1 MMCFDEEGKRKR
13 ISRRRAM
20 RADKHFETL
29 ERYTDLCGLEV
40 PEDSILLLECMSNLV
55 ANEMF
60 DESGAKEGTVEA
72 VVEGL
77 HHLRKKARHLVVVT
91 NEIFSD
97 GLEYDPETKKYQAY
111 LGAVNCRMAEEADG
125 FYEVVY
131 GLPLVRKGRVYGYE
145 SDSQLFYRI
154 FHVFQDPHAPYGLDE
169 GEHALCHVL
178 FSGYRRG
185 HRGACFIFG
194 SILPGTAPEA
204 FSGPLWR
211 F

>member
-1 MMCFDEEGKRKR
+1 MLILVSGGSASGKSKYAEDLVAAAPAGPRLYVATMEVWDEE
-13 ISRRRAM
+13 SRRRVERHRAM

-60 DESGAKEGTVEA
+60 DESGAKEGTVEPL
-72 VVEGL
+72 VEAL
-77 HHLRKKARHLVVVT
+77 HHLRKKARLLVVVT

-131 GLPLVRKGRVYGYE
+131 GLPLVRKGE
-145 SDSQLFYRI
+145 YR
-154 FHVFQDPHAPYGLDE
+154 L
-169 GEHALCHVL
+169 
-178 FSGYRRG
+178 
-185 HRGACFIFG
+185 
-194 SILPGTAPEA
+194 
-204 FSGPLWR
+204 
-211 F
+211 

>member
-1 MMCFDEEGKRKR
+1 MMCFDEEGKKR
-13 ISRRRAM
+13 ISRHRAM

-131 GLPLVRKGRVYGYE
+131 GLPLVRKGE
-145 SDSQLFYRI
+145 YR
-154 FHVFQDPHAPYGLDE
+154 L
-169 GEHALCHVL
+169 
-178 FSGYRRG
+178 
-185 HRGACFIFG
+185 
-194 SILPGTAPEA
+194 
-204 FSGPLWR
+204 
-211 F
+211 

>member
-1 MMCFDEEGKRKR
+1 
-13 ISRRRAM
+13 M

-111 LGAVNCRMAEEADG
+111 LGAVNCRMVEEADG

-131 GLPLVRKGRVYGYE
+131 GLPLVRKGE
-145 SDSQLFYRI
+145 YR
-154 FHVFQDPHAPYGLDE
+154 L
-169 GEHALCHVL
+169 
-178 FSGYRRG
+178 
-185 HRGACFIFG
+185 
-194 SILPGTAPEA
+194 
-204 FSGPLWR
+204 
-211 F
+211 

>member
-1 MMCFDEEGKRKR
+1 MLTLVLGGSASGKSEYAEQLVLEAGAGPRFYIATMEPYDEECLRR
-13 ISRRRAM
+13 ISRHRAM

-77 HHLRKKARHLVVVT
+77 HHLRKKARQLVVVT

-131 GLPLVRKGRVYGYE
+131 GLPLVRKGE
-145 SDSQLFYRI
+145 YR
-154 FHVFQDPHAPYGLDE
+154 L
-169 GEHALCHVL
+169 
-178 FSGYRRG
+178 
-185 HRGACFIFG
+185 
-194 SILPGTAPEA
+194 
-204 FSGPLWR
+204 
-211 F
+211 

>member
-1 MMCFDEEGKRKR
+1 MFFVVTGGSGSGKSAFAEKLTASLGEGRRIYIATMMCFDEEGKKR
-13 ISRRRAM
+13 ISRHRAM

-72 VVEGL
+72 VMEGL

-125 FYEVVY
+125 FYEVLY
-131 GLPLVRKGRVYGYE
+131 GLPLVRKGE
-145 SDSQLFYRI
+145 YR
-154 FHVFQDPHAPYGLDE
+154 L
-169 GEHALCHVL
+169 
-178 FSGYRRG
+178 
-185 HRGACFIFG
+185 
-194 SILPGTAPEA
+194 
-204 FSGPLWR
+204 
-211 F
+211 

>member
-1 MMCFDEEGKRKR
+1 MFFVVTGGSGSGKSAFAEKLTASLGEGRRIYIATMMCFDEEGKKR
-13 ISRRRAM
+13 ISRHRAM

-55 ANEMF
+55 A
-60 DESGAKEGTVEA
+60 KEGTVKA

-131 GLPLVRKGRVYGYE
+131 GLPLVRKGE
-145 SDSQLFYRI
+145 YR
-154 FHVFQDPHAPYGLDE
+154 L
-169 GEHALCHVL
+169 
-178 FSGYRRG
+178 
-185 HRGACFIFG
+185 
-194 SILPGTAPEA
+194 
-204 FSGPLWR
+204 
-211 F
+211 